1 MRIAVG
7 MDLHKSTAVCFA
19 SFAGEGEPKEKHVEF
34 IDGFNKKYRTQP
46 STPERI
52 ADIANALKG
61 HEAYIL
67 IENSTK
73 TFEVYWILTNLG
85 CNVIVAQAQDLFR
98 ITKSVKKTDMNDS
111 MELSGYMRRYLHGER
126 EFAVCTMPP
135 KEWMMRR
142 ELCRNLFK
150 EKLHLADIKRRA
162 RMHLLLHG
170 ISLSR
175 EYSDIFSQKACKE
188 LIETRDPVLMM
199 LTHEAKDLKKR
210 AEYIG
215 KMIELYFKDDRN
227 TELIQT
233 VPGFGLV
240 TSAYMSS
247 MIIDINRFPSGDALA
262 AYFGVVPKI
271 RESAEH
277 SSSCGTTHRGDEEAR
292 RLIMQAAFV
301 HCVTVE
307 DSVVKR
313 MWGRLKSRGMAH
325 REIQC
330 ACARKL
336 LTVVWS
342 VLKNNEPFTSDPEIK
357 RISDMMSEELL
368 EDTE

>member
-1 MRIAVG
+1 M
-7 MDLHKSTAVCFA
+7 
-19 SFAGEGEPKEKHVEF
+19 
-34 IDGFNKKYRTQP
+34 
-46 STPERI
+46 
-52 ADIANALKG
+52 KG
-61 HEAYIL
+61 HL
-67 IENSTK
+67 
-73 TFEVYWILTNLG
+73 
-85 CNVIVAQAQDLFR
+85 R
-98 ITKSVKKTDMNDS
+98 I
-111 MELSGYMRRYLHGER
+111 R
-126 EFAVCTMPP
+126 
-135 KEWMMRR
+135 
-142 ELCRNLFK
+142 
-150 EKLHLADIKRRA
+150 
-162 RMHLLLHG
+162 
-170 ISLSR
+170 
-175 EYSDIFSQKACKE
+175 FSQKACKE

-313 MWGRLKSRGMAH
+313 MWDRLKSRGMAH